1 MESTPTRPSSPERS
15 AAGSAD
21 ARCHAAPLARA
32 LGEGPV
38 VLDGAM
44 GTELDARGVPTAQE
58 LWSAL
63 ALVTAPGAVA
73 AVHDSYL
80 RAGAGVI
87 TTNTY
92 QAALPALMRAGLS
105 EPDAWGTIASSARIA
120 LEAAE
125 RFSQERPGLS
135 ALVAG
140 SLGPY
145 GAYLADGSEYTGA
158 YSLTAPDFEAVH
170 IPRIEALAGEGVR
183 LFAVETQPRL
193 DEAQWIVG
201 QLGRLAP
208 GAECWVSF
216 QVGDDGERLADGT
229 PLAEAGAWADAE
241 PAVSAVGINCVAPPA
256 VAPAL
261 GALSA
266 VTAKPLVAY
275 PNSGDI
281 YHPATKTWTVAG
293 GAQRFTGHARPWA
306 RAGARLIGGCCR
318 TTPADTAVLARALS
332 GGPASPAAAP
342 LPEPR
347 S

>member
-1 MESTPTRPSSPERS
+1 MEPAQTLPLSP
-15 AAGSAD
+15 AGSAAEGVAD
-21 ARCHAAPLARA
+21 GPAPAPLARA
-32 LGEGPV
+32 LGEGPLI
-38 VLDGAM
+38 LDGAM

-63 ALVTAPGAVA
+63 ALVTAPAAVA

-80 RAGAGVI
+80 RAGARVI
-87 TTNTY
+87 TTNSY
-92 QAALPALMRAGLS
+92 QAALPALMRSGLS
-105 EPDAWGTIASSARIA
+105 GPEARGAIASSARIA
-120 LEAAE
+120 LRAAA
-125 RFSQERPGLS
+125 RSSQERPDRV

-158 YSLTAPDFEAVH
+158 YALHAPDFEAVH
-170 IPRIEALAGEGVR
+170 ISRIEALAGEGVR

-193 DEAQWIVG
+193 DEAQWIVR
-201 QLGRLAP
+201 QVSRIAP

-216 QVGDDGERLADGT
+216 QTEDDGERLADGT

-241 PAVSAVGINCVAPPA
+241 PGVAAVGINCVAPSA
-256 VAPAL
+256 VMPAL
-261 GALSA
+261 GALGS

-281 YHPATKTWTVAG
+281 YRPSTKTWTAVAPD
-293 GAQRFTGHARPWA
+293 QRFTAHAPQWA

-318 TTPADTAVLARALS
+318 TTPADTVVLARML
-332 GGPASPAAAP
+332 GRPTAAAD
-342 LPEPR
+342 PEPR
-347 S
+347 R